1 MSALPPKADI
11 AFYGARRA
19 KGWRWRNANS
29 YGLRDRRRDRSRY
42 PQRHSMASRNAAAAR
57 AERVFRWVRPRDAR
71 RILRLGFTDIAASSL
86 DCAAGLKDRFP
97 RRHII
102 IVVE

>member
-19 KGWRWRNANS
+19 KGWRWRNANT

-71 RILRLGFTDIAASSL
+71 DVYCGLALRIS
-86 DCAAGLKDRFP
+86 P
-97 RRHII
+97 RRPLIALP
-102 IVVE
+102 V